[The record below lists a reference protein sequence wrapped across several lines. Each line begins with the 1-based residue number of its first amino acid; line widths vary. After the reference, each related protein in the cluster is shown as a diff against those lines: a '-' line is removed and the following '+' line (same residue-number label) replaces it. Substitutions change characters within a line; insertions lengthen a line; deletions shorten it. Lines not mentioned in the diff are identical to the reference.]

1 MQAVID
7 YLVAKPGNNVTVVKT
22 DPSANPEAAT
32 YAVFYQKFDPNTG
45 ERMAD
50 EVVGVNRAKLLERRQ
65 ELQDEI
71 DGIDEFLKDAEGG
84 KQ

>member
-1 MQAVID
+1 MQAVKD
-7 YLVAKPGNNVTVVKT
+7 YLAAKSSGKATVMKT

-32 YAVFYQKFDPNTG
+32 YAILHQKFDSSTG
-45 ERMAD
+45 ERLAD

-71 DGIDEFLKDAEGG
+71 GGIDEFLKDAEGE
-84 KQ
+84 

>member
-1 MQAVID
+1 
-7 YLVAKPGNNVTVVKT
+7 
-22 DPSANPEAAT
+22 
-32 YAVFYQKFDPNTG
+32 
-45 ERMAD
+45 
-50 EVVGVNRAKLLERRQ
+50 VGVNRAKLLERRQ